1 MPAVLGWGP
10 FHGLSHPHPTWL
22 GDAHPNPLGN
32 LSSPCSPLVSVIVTG
47 SEHPQTSS
55 PGVPTVSRVLTGGE
69 IVAIVFGLLL
79 GVALLLGVLVFRS
92 RCCSCPP
99 HPPPRVPLP
108 GEETPECSPP
118 TQAPVCPFPPP
129 CTPTPSCFWGRLSW
143 SPLGPQGGPGTLR
156 KLIPIPHRKS
166 QQRRRHQRQQRQR
179 DRVTDGDRGEPGAP
193 LCVCACWEVPLRW
206 DPGTHIGQDNSEG
219 ASGLSCL

>member
-10 FHGLSHPHPTWL
+10 FHRLSHPHPTWL

-32 LSSPCSPLVSVIVTG
+32 LSSPCSPLVSVVVTG

-118 TQAPVCPFPPP
+118 T
-129 CTPTPSCFWGRLSW
+129 PSHPSSCV
-143 SPLGPQGGPGTLR
+143 
-156 KLIPIPHRKS
+156 PIPTTLHPHAQLFLGKT
-166 QQRRRHQRQQRQR
+166 QL
-179 DRVTDGDRGEPGAP
+179 EPTGAP
-193 LCVCACWEVPLRW
+193 RWSW
-206 DPGTHIGQDNSEG
+206 DPEEADPHPPQEISAATTTPE
-219 ASGLSCL
+219 AAEAA